1 MRTSLILE
9 DGKRCSGFF
18 FAILV
23 IVVPLFFLPSKVYA
37 EPPKNSSPEK
47 IYAESPK
54 KSYPVPDIDSKDTER
69 KVAFPARKVTLPAS
83 EEEVDQEIVRLRS
96 RLREYQS
103 RAIPY
108 AGGGTP
114 GKRNGMAAAL
124 PEEVAEWKRLDLELI
139 YLLESHLNALQDLKE
154 IRKANEER
162 AVKRNGWQGFTAPP
176 PFPVSFLE
184 DLYNAIKDKQIE
196 RNMLEVRREIA
207 EGQLREYLK
216 NLEHAGAELRLA
228 EERIAA
234 GKEEENKGRALWL
247 RDLAKRRYELAEM
260 GALSLETQRLVLG
273 EDLGGRREYIPFLE
287 QRYRLAVS
295 VSPLSK
301 ADLDRKLKEL
311 EGPRKDLN
319 VRLNRA
325 LGEEEAANQDLDKAR
340 DLLHRAQEKVPPGKE
355 PASILRK
362 DLELLKNAQEANKAR
377 LNTTRMK
384 VEIYKEMLHHLTIE
398 QHIWE
403 ERYSLAGEDTQD
415 GIGKLS
421 GETRQTLEYI
431 RLWKNSLEDGLDKLA
446 PLLRTQREKLSSGGL
461 SKEEERATRIFVAAY
476 ADREILYRQALK
488 GLNRTERVTE
498 RWEGD
503 LVSLEERLSKG
514 LGITSWLHTLSST
527 VWTVWNAEL
536 YVAEES
542 AIVDHQKISRPISVT
557 VGKVAKALLIL
568 LLGVWGAG
576 RMKRPVERVAASW
589 FGMDESGT
597 KRIGRKWSF
606 FTFIGLFIFA
616 LTSVNIP
623 WAVFAFLGGTLAIAA
638 GFGAQN
644 LIGSFI
650 SSVILLFDR
659 TIQVGDVVEI
669 EGRRGRVTSIGML
682 NSSVMRFDGVEMLVP
697 NSQFLEQRV
706 TNWTHSDKHVRYEIS
721 VGIAYHSPTQK
732 VFDLIMKVVMDDPHT
747 MKDPAPVVFLEE
759 FGDSAMVFRVHL
771 WLVLD
776 TEQSNSVVLS
786 DIRRRIKDA
795 LDEAGIVMA
804 FPQRDVHLE
813 AMRPIPVQVVEQE
826 RSGMP
831 EQRTVSLQE
840 RK

>member
-1 MRTSLILE
+1 MTTFPLLAVR
-9 DGKRCSGFF
+9 KRRFGFF
-18 FAILV
+18 FAFLAFFV
-23 IVVPLFFLPSKVYA
+23 SPLFLSQAAYA
-37 EPPKNSSPEK
+37 GPQN
-47 IYAESPK
+47 
-54 KSYPVPDIDSKDTER
+54 KSYPVPDTGSKE
-69 KVAFPARKVTLPAS
+69 PERKVTLPAS
-83 EEEVDQEIVRLRS
+83 EEEVDQEIVRLQS
-96 RLREYQS
+96 RLREIRS
-103 RAIPY
+103 RAIPST
-108 AGGGTP
+108 GEGTN

-124 PEEVAEWKRLDLELI
+124 PEEVAEWKRLDFEFI
-139 YLLESHLNALQDLKE
+139 YLLEGHLKALQGLKE
-154 IRKANEER
+154 IRKANDDR
-162 AVKRNGWQGFTAPP
+162 AVERNEWQGFAEKP

-184 DLYNAIKDKQIE
+184 DLYDSIKDKQFE
-196 RNMLEVRREIA
+196 RNMVDVRREIA

-216 NLEHAGAELRLA
+216 DLEHAGAELRLA

-234 GKEEENKGRALWL
+234 GKEEDHKGRALWL
-247 RDLAKRRYELAEM
+247 RDLARRRYELAEV

-273 EDLGGRREYIPFLE
+273 ENLGGMRDYIPFLE
-287 QRYRLAVS
+287 QRYELAAS
-295 VSPLSK
+295 TSPLFR
-301 ADLDRKLKEL
+301 ADLDRKLQEL
-311 EGPRKDLN
+311 EGPRKNLN
-319 VRLNRA
+319 EQLNRA
-325 LGEEEAANQDLDKAR
+325 LGEEEAANQALEKAR
-340 DLLHRAQEKVPPGKE
+340 DMLHRAQEGVPPGKE
-355 PASILRK
+355 PAPFQRK
-362 DLELLKNAQEANKAR
+362 ELELLKNAQEAQKAR
-377 LNTTRMK
+377 LDTSRLE
-384 VEIYKEMLHHLTIE
+384 VEIYKETLRHLTVE
-398 QHIWE
+398 QQAWE
-403 ERYSLAGEDTQD
+403 DRYRLPGEGTPEE
-415 GIGKLS
+415 IRKLS
-421 GETRQTLEYI
+421 GETRQTLEHI
-431 RLWKNSLEDGLDKLA
+431 RLWKNSLKDGLDKLA
-446 PLLRTQREKLSSGGL
+446 PLLRSQREKFASEGL
-461 SKEEERATRIFVAAY
+461 SKEEEQVTGTFVAAY

-488 GLNRTERVTE
+488 ALNRAERVTE

-514 LGITSWLHTLSST
+514 LGITAWLHTLSSP
-527 VWTVWNAEL
+527 VRAVWNAEL

-557 VGKVAKALLIL
+557 VGKIAEALLIL

-576 RMKRPVERVAASW
+576 RMKGPVERIAARW
-589 FGMDESGT
+589 FNMDESGI
-597 KRIGRKWSF
+597 KRVGRKWSF
-606 FTFIGLFIFA
+606 FTFIGLFTFA
-616 LTSVNIP
+616 LASVNIP

-732 VFDLIMKVVMDDPHT
+732 VSDLILKVVKEDPHT
-747 MKDPAPVVFLEE
+747 MKEPAPIVFLEE
-759 FGDSAMVFRVHL
+759 FGDSALVFRVYL

-786 DIRRRIKDA
+786 DIRHRIKEA

-813 AMRPIPVQVVEQE
+813 ASSPITVKVVGDEMDRGE
-826 RSGMP
+826 VP
-831 EQRTVSLQE
+831 RTGLSHG
-840 RK
+840 R